1 MNDLKPATDPVSKPT
16 MRPDVPSAGLPD
28 DVGDDDPT
36 HAALLRL
43 CAARRHTPE
52 WASLREEVIRAHLL
66 LARRLASR
74 FQHRGEELDD
84 LTQVAVIGLI
94 KALDRYEPSRGTAF
108 AQYAVPTMLGEL
120 KRHFRDRAWSLR
132 VHRSL
137 QDLHLD
143 VGRALPR
150 LSQELQ
156 RTPSV
161 ADIAADLGV
170 REDLV
175 HAAIGVTVAYQPR
188 SLDAPLRGGDGAT
201 RLADQIGQLDHELE
215 RLTDRLA
222 LGEAMITLA
231 ERDRHILRWRF
242 VDNLTQSEIG
252 DRLGVSQMH
261 VSRLLNS
268 AFARLRLAM
277 ADDG

>member
-1 MNDLKPATDPVSKPT
+1 MNTDVHSATLTEQHSADVTDP
-16 MRPDVPSAGLPD
+16 DHA
-28 DVGDDDPT
+28 

-43 CAARRHTPE
+43 RAAGRHTPE
-52 WASLREEVIRAHLL
+52 WARLRDEVIQMHLL
-66 LARRLASR
+66 LARRLAGR

-84 LTQVAVIGLI
+84 LVQVATIGLI
-94 KALDRYEPSRGTAF
+94 KALDRFDPSRGTAF
-108 AQYAVPTMLGEL
+108 AQYAVPTILGEI

-161 ADIAADLGV
+161 ADIATDLGV

-175 HAAIGVTVAYQPR
+175 RAAMGCTVAYQPR
-188 SLDAPLRGGDGAT
+188 SLDAPLRGGDGET
-201 RLADQIGQLDHELE
+201 SLSEQVGQPDRELE
-215 RLTDRLA
+215 LLTDRLA
-222 LGEAMITLA
+222 LSEAMITLA
-231 ERDRHILRWRF
+231 DRDRRILRWRF
-242 VDNLTQSEIG
+242 IDNLTQAEIG
-252 DRLGVSQMH
+252 ERLGVSQMH
-261 VSRLLNS
+261 VSRLLSS
-268 AFARLRLAM
+268 AFARLRKAM
-277 ADDG
+277 SDEP